1 VHAAAGYMSGLVIW
15 VGGIKFLRTTRLSA
29 YSNVLC
35 SVCEN
40 RNMHSLLSTVSPE
53 HIAAMSGGNMSPDM
67 VKYAA
72 DMMKQMSPD
81 DLQRM
86 VSLASNIPG
95 GLNATRSSGMPHNIP

>member
-1 VHAAAGYMSGLVIW
+1 
-15 VGGIKFLRTTRLSA
+15 
-29 YSNVLC
+29 
-35 SVCEN
+35 
-40 RNMHSLLSTVSPE
+40 
-53 HIAAMSGGNMSPDM
+53 MSPDM

-95 GLNATRSSGMPHNIP
+95 GLTATRSSGMPHDIP